1 MTLREIMKTGFRSLK
16 KYGLKLILAYLLMC
30 GIEYIVQLLSF
41 MIFGLVPRIVIVA
54 NGGNASI
61 ISVALMIICYILEM
75 IIIMLL
81 INPMYIGY
89 CGQQLSAV
97 KDENFSVSSFLGMYK
112 KGSVKLSITYV
123 LASLYYFLLIAAP
136 IAVYF
141 GIVAAV
147 YRTLTTVSAF
157 ILALLF
163 FIPLFAFVIHPVI
176 QLSFVPY
183 ILAEA
188 PRISMRETLS
198 RARSLT
204 KNNIIRTIL
213 LNLCFVGLWLLLV
226 VVIGVILGVTYL
238 PRLILGAGTG
248 TAITTVFYILE
259 FFALIIVVVAFSLY
273 FNLAYAAYYRSLKKY
288 DDEEDGE
295 NTPNDTAAY
304 ETPTEEENNT
314 VDYTDS
320 QTDNIFEE

>member
-16 KYGLKLILAYLLMC
+16 KYGLKLVLAYLLMC
-30 GIEYIVQLLSF
+30 GIEYIVQLLFS

-54 NGGNASI
+54 NGGNTNVI
-61 ISVALMIICYILEM
+61 ALVPMIVFYILGMIIVM
-75 IIIMLL
+75 ML
-81 INPMYIGY
+81 IYPMYIGY
-89 CGQQLSAV
+89 RGQQLSAV

-141 GIVAAV
+141 GIVAAI
-147 YRTLTTVSAF
+147 YHTLTTVSAF

-188 PRISMRETLS
+188 PHISLRETVS

-213 LNLCFVGLWLLLV
+213 LNLCFVGLWILLIV
-226 VVIGVILGVTYL
+226 VAGIILGVTYL
-238 PRLILGAGTG
+238 PHLISGAAAG
-248 TAITTVFYILE
+248 TAITTVLYILE
-259 FFALIIVVVAFSLY
+259 FFALIFVAVMFSLY
-273 FNLAYAAYYRSLKKY
+273 YSLTYAAYYRSLKKY
-288 DDEEDGE
+288 DDEDDSE
-295 NTPNDTAAY
+295 NTPDDTTAD
-304 ETPTEEENNT
+304 ETLIEEENNT
-314 VDYTDS
+314 VVDTDS